1 MNQEQEK
8 LRKKVEETLGFTPV
22 AKRHFEQ
29 LSEAIF
35 ESTHEQISST
45 TLRRLW
51 GYQEVGQQ
59 TSVRRFTLTLLARYA
74 GYKDYD
80 DFLSGLNGN
89 SEPVPEVPAGDGKK
103 KRRMFV
109 TSVVAVLVVLAGVA
123 LYAFTSC
130 REGQNDYDFEQ
141 DSICYR
147 VLEGKANEVEV
158 TYKTSEETYE
168 QVDVSIP
175 ETVEYKGK
183 TYTVTAIGD
192 SAFYKRHGLIAVVLP
207 PTIKRIGS
215 HAFHGCDSLSH
226 LNMPDAVIS
235 VGEYALRYCNY
246 LNSVRLSANLTEI
259 PPYCFSHC
267 ARLKEIELP
276 MGVKEL
282 CRDAFGDCFQLRA
295 INLPEGLHT
304 IDRGVFWGCKSLTE
318 ITLPSTLENIG
329 DFVFWGC
336 DSLRTVN
343 ALPTSPIRI
352 TDIFKR
358 IKTPPHLFVPAES
371 VDAYSDAQY
380 WSNLEISPLV
390 ND

>member
-1 MNQEQEK
+1 MNLEQEE
-8 LRKKVEETLGFTPV
+8 LRKKVEEKFGFTPV
-22 AKRHFEQ
+22 AKRHYEL

-59 TSVRRFTLTLLARYA
+59 SSVRRFTLTILARYA

-80 DFLSGLNGN
+80 DFLSSLEDT
-89 SEPVPEVPAGDGKK
+89 SEPMPEVPDGDGKK
-103 KRRMFV
+103 KQRLLV
-109 TSVVAVLVVLAGVA
+109 SSVVAVLVVLSGVA

-130 REGQNDYDFEQ
+130 MHGQNNYDFEQ

-147 VLEGKANEVEV
+147 VLAGKANEVEV
-158 TYKTSEETYE
+158 TYKSSEESYE
-168 QVDVSIP
+168 QVDVTIP
-175 ETVEYKGK
+175 ETVEYRGK

-192 SAFYKRHGLIAVVLP
+192 SAFYKRHGLIAIVLP
-207 PTIKRIGS
+207 PTIKRIGN

-226 LNMPDAVIS
+226 LNMPDAVVS
-235 VGEYALRYCNY
+235 VGEYAMRYCNY
-246 LNSVRLSANLTEI
+246 LNSVRLSANITEI

-267 ARLKEIELP
+267 KRLREIELP
-276 MGVKEL
+276 QGIKTL
-282 CRDAFGDCFQLRA
+282 CRDAFGDCFQLRV
-295 INLPEGLHT
+295 INLPEGLQT

-336 DSLRTVN
+336 DSLKTVN

-358 IKTPPHLFVPAES
+358 LKTPPHLFVPAES
-371 VDAYSDAQY
+371 VDAYSAAQY
-380 WSNLEISPLV
+380 WSNLEVSPLA
-390 ND
+390 D